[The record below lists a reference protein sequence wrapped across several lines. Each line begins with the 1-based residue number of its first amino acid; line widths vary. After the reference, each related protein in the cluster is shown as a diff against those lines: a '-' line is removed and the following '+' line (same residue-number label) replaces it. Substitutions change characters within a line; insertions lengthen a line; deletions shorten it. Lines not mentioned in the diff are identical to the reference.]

1 MRTKSSWKRV
11 VTASMLVLAVG
22 CRTPSAGLR
31 AADAS
36 DSGNS
41 SESGA
46 SSQGDSSQSD
56 SGNSSQGD
64 SSQGDSSKSD
74 SGNSSGGDSSQSGS
88 NGSSDEGSSESGSG
102 ESSDSDSGNSS
113 QGDSSKSDSG
123 NSSGSSDHSSEEG
136 SSHSGSSE
144 HSSESSEHSNAGTS
158 ESNQVDQGDDS
169 RTRSESSNGR
179 ENQLLS
185 TATVALT
192 VMGLGIVIWQSY
204 ERSARRKGKRPSPKE
219 VGHVAQ
225 VYLRARTHQL
235 REDLALGA
243 GPTVDDLAQ
252 AARIRR
258 ENLDVFGKLLR
269 THRKELLMMAEA
281 KTLTPERARAW
292 LERVGALARTEPRL
306 EEDRQAFLLEQEGA
320 TQAAEALQ

>member
-1 MRTKSSWKRV
+1 MRTKSSWKRM

-22 CRTPSAGLR
+22 CRTPAAGLR
-31 AADAS
+31 AAEVS

-64 SSQGDSSKSD
+64 SSQG
-74 SGNSSGGDSSQSGS
+74 NSSQGDSSQSES

-113 QGDSSKSDSG
+113 HGDSSKSDSG
-123 NSSGSSDHSSEEG
+123 DSSGSSDHSSREGG

-144 HSSESSEHSNAGTS
+144 NSNAGTS

-192 VMGLGIVIWQSY
+192 VMGLGIIIWQVHARA
-204 ERSARRKGKRPSPKE
+204 ERRKGRQHSPKE
-219 VGHVAQ
+219 VGQAAQ

-243 GPTVDDLAQ
+243 GPTVEDLAQ

-269 THRKELLMMAEA
+269 THRKELLMMADA

-292 LERVGALARTEPRL
+292 LERVGQLARTEPRL
-306 EEDRQAFLLEQEGA
+306 EEDRQAFILEQEGA
-320 TQAAEALQ
+320 PQTAEALQ

>member
-1 MRTKSSWKRV
+1 MRTKSSWKRM

-22 CRTPSAGLR
+22 CRTPAAGLR
-31 AADAS
+31 AAEVS

-64 SSQGDSSKSD
+64 SSQG
-74 SGNSSGGDSSQSGS
+74 NSSQGDSSQSES

-113 QGDSSKSDSG
+113 HGDSSKSDSG
-123 NSSGSSDHSSEEG
+123 DSSGSSDHSSREGG

-144 HSSESSEHSNAGTS
+144 NSNAGTS

-192 VMGLGIVIWQSY
+192 VMGLGIIIWQVHARA
-204 ERSARRKGKRPSPKE
+204 ERRKGRRHSPKE
-219 VGHVAQ
+219 VGQAAQ

-243 GPTVDDLAQ
+243 GPTVEDLAQ

-258 ENLDVFGKLLR
+258 ENLEVFGKLLR
-269 THRKELLMMAEA
+269 THREELLMMADA

-292 LERVGALARTEPRL
+292 LERVGQLARTEPRL
-306 EEDRQAFLLEQEGA
+306 EEDRQAFILEQEGA
-320 TQAAEALQ
+320 PQTAEALQ